1 MSKETV
7 SIRIFGR
14 DMTFSVSPKEKNNL
28 IKSAEILNNEL
39 ENISDKNN
47 ALVIAGLNLAS
58 KSLNQKESSS
68 KKNSDVNLSK
78 LIEKIDKTLEKW
90 PLSYQLTKLYL
101 IYILV
106 H

>member
-47 ALVIAGLNLAS
+47 ALVIAGLELAS

-68 KKNSDVNLSK
+68 SKNSDVNLSK
-78 LIEKIDKTLEKW
+78 LIEKIDTLFSEKEKDI
-90 PLSYQLTKLYL
+90 LT
-101 IYILV
+101 V
-106 H
+106 

>member
-1 MSKETV
+1 MSKENV

-39 ENISDKNN
+39 ENISDKSN
-47 ALVIAGLNLAS
+47 ALVIAGLNLAN

-68 KKNSDVNLSK
+68 NKNSDINLSK
-78 LIEKIDKTLEKW
+78 FINTS
-90 PLSYQLTKLYL
+90 SYKNC
-101 IYILV
+101 IVFIFNIIKCYIFSNFTI
-106 H
+106 

>member
-39 ENISDKNN
+39 EKISDKNN
-47 ALVIAGLNLAS
+47 ALVIAGLELAS

-68 KKNSDVNLSK
+68 SKNFDVNLSK
-78 LIEKIDKTLEKW
+78 LIEKIDKALEK
-90 PLSYQLTKLYL
+90 
-101 IYILV
+101 
-106 H
+106 

>member
-39 ENISDKNN
+39 ENISDKSN
-47 ALVIAGLNLAS
+47 ALVIAGLNLAN

-68 KKNSDVNLSK
+68 NKNSDINLSK
-78 LIEKIDKTLEKW
+78 LIAVSYTHLTL
-90 PLSYQLTKLYL
+90 PT
-101 IYILV
+101 IYSV
-106 H
+106 

>member
-39 ENISDKNN
+39 EHISDKNN
-47 ALVIAGLNLAS
+47 ALVIAGLELAS

-78 LIEKIDKTLEKW
+78 LIEKIDKALEKW
-90 PLSYQLTKLYL
+90 SLSYRLTKLD
-101 IYILV
+101 
-106 H
+106 

>member
-1 MSKETV
+1 MSKENV

-39 ENISDKNN
+39 ENISDKSN
-47 ALVIAGLNLAS
+47 ALVIAGLNLAN

-68 KKNSDVNLSK
+68 NKNYDINLSK
-78 LIEKIDKTLEKW
+78 FIEKIDKALEK
-90 PLSYQLTKLYL
+90 
-101 IYILV
+101 
-106 H
+106 

>member
-1 MSKETV
+1 MSKENV

-39 ENISDKNN
+39 ENISDKSN
-47 ALVIAGLNLAS
+47 ALVIAGLNLAN

-68 KKNSDVNLSK
+68 NKNYDINLSK
-78 LIEKIDKTLEKW
+78 LIEKIDKALEK
-90 PLSYQLTKLYL
+90 
-101 IYILV
+101 
-106 H
+106 